1 MKLKKKQFLE
11 SIIKCRDTE
20 IKRET
25 RENSIDLEFE
35 SDSEEM
41 TTEDVV
47 LEKNI

>member
-11 SIIKCRDTE
+11 SIMRYKDTE

-25 RENSIDLEFE
+25 RENSIDLEFD